1 MGSSFNVDQNG
12 QSLPTQISREP
23 VFKNN
28 NDHWLSQSNLQWL
41 ARLSGQRTIWALHY
55 LKTIGLIEYVV
66 LDERNPRSG
75 KYKLVTASQG
85 VTAKVARK
93 RPSMCDNGTPGGT
106 R

>member
-1 MGSSFNVDQNG
+1 LIRANSASSQV
-12 QSLPTQISREP
+12 LE

-41 ARLSGQRTIWALHY
+41 ARLSGQQTSWALHY
-55 LKTIGLIEYVV
+55 LKTIGLIEHVV

-75 KYKLVTASQG
+75 KYKLVAASQG
-85 VTAKVARK
+85 VTAKVAQQK
-93 RPSMCDNGTPGGT
+93 PSMRDHGTPDGT